1 MTVLSLETKN
11 KSKTSEL
18 WINPL
23 RKWQSFYQ
31 TISETCR
38 PRPFDQSK
46 GLIKAKAAVLQWILL
61 HALETEIGE
70 NTLLVTYSRPP
81 LWFKQQLSIL
91 NSVDNIYGWRKLFSE
106 GWRDRELV
114 KRPPAVVNA
123 IFWVCWP
130 KFRVFWLVKSGTR
143 WLLGFTML
151 TAKLT

>member
-23 RKWQSFYQ
+23 RKCSHF
-31 TISETCR
+31 I
-38 PRPFDQSK
+38 RPFPRLVVP
-46 GLIKAKAAVLQWILL
+46 GLSIKAKAAELQWILL

-70 NTLLVTYSRPP
+70 NTTVLVTYSRPP

-91 NSVDNIYGWRKLFSE
+91 NSVDNIYSLRKLFSE

-130 KFRVFWLVKSGTR
+130 KFHVFWLVKSGTR